1 MALNFQQLRAGSA
14 VNHLAVICKARPTP
28 WPGSTCHDG
37 WNCSG
42 FRAGRDG
49 CRTERVSNERGRMRQ
64 FFRSLDVTP
73 FPPID
78 LVANEARPRSS

>member
-14 VNHLAVICKARPTP
+14 VNHQAVICKARPTP

-49 CRTERVSNERGRMRQ
+49 CRTERVSNERGRTRQ
-64 FFRSLDVTP
+64 F
-73 FPPID
+73 
-78 LVANEARPRSS
+78 